1 MNAEASLRLIAI
13 VADVGQRWISGSA
26 LMLGRALL
34 LGNALLKWGVFFQV
48 YAPRRNVAF
57 AD

>member
-26 LMLGRALL
+26 LMSGRALL
-34 LGNALLKWGVFFQV
+34 LGNALLKCGVFLSSLRT
-48 YAPRRNVAF
+48 A
-57 AD
+57 